1 MKINI
6 PKHANY
12 IIHTLQDHGYE
23 AYVVGGCVRDSL
35 LGQIPKDW
43 DITTS
48 ASPYEVKELFA
59 HTIDTGLQHGTVTIM
74 MDKEPYEVTTYRMD
88 GDYVDHR
95 RPTEVI
101 FTKSLAEDVLR
112 RDFTINAM
120 AYNDEA
126 GLVDLHHGKEDLEQG
141 IIRCVGVARDRFD
154 EDALRILRA
163 LRFAARFDFTI
174 EEETQ
179 KAMAEK
185 KEFLKDISAER
196 IREEFTKMITSDH
209 PEIIL
214 TAYEMGI
221 TKIILP
227 EWDVMMATPQNHPH
241 HMYNVGIH
249 SLTAMQHV
257 KATPVLRYAMLLH
270 DSGKPATR
278 TTDENGIDHFYQH
291 PLISGDIARTV
302 MNRLKFDNATKNQ
315 VITLV
320 KWHDWRFM
328 TKEEINKRSIRR
340 LANKI
345 GVENTRLLFEVQK
358 ADILAQSMHQRM
370 DKLEILALTMDL
382 FEEIVADMDCL
393 TIKDLAIN
401 GGDLIRLGIKPGKHM
416 GEILDMLLFMVLDD
430 PKLNNKDL
438 LLCMVTEMEHLK

>member
-6 PKHANY
+6 PKHANF
-12 IIHTLQDHGYE
+12 IIHTLQEHGYE

-35 LGQIPKDW
+35 LGQKPKDW

-163 LRFAARFDFTI
+163 LRFAARFDFAI
-174 EEETQ
+174 EEETK
-179 KAMAEK
+179 KAMVEK
-185 KEFLKDISAER
+185 KAFLKDISAER

-227 EWDVMMATPQNHPH
+227 EWDAMMATTQNHPH

-257 KATPVLRYAMLLH
+257 ANTPVLRYTMLLH
-270 DSGKPATR
+270 DSGKPATK
-278 TTDENGIDHFYQH
+278 TSDENGIDHFYQH
-291 PLISGDIARTV
+291 PVISGDITRTV
-302 MNRLKFDNATKNQ
+302 MNRFKFDNATKNQ

-328 TKEEINKRSIRR
+328 TMDEINKRSIRR

-345 GVENTRLLFEVQK
+345 GVENTRLLFQVQK
-358 ADILAQSMHQRM
+358 ADILSQSMHQRM
-370 DKLEILALTMDL
+370 DKLEILAKTMEL

-401 GGDLIRLGIKPGKHM
+401 GGDLIKLGIKPGKHM
-416 GEILDMLLFMVLDD
+416 GEILDMLLYLVLDD
-430 PKLNNKDL
+430 PKLNDKAL
-438 LLCMVTEMEHLK
+438 LVQMVTEMEHLS